1 MPMNTRREAVSGM
14 FYEADP
20 GRLRQHV
27 DALLAGVSPATTATP
42 RGLIVP
48 HAGYRYSGSTAAAAY
63 GCLAS
68 AAGKIQRVAL
78 LGPAH
83 RVYLQG
89 MALPSDDAFATPLGS
104 VPLDR
109 GAMKQIASL
118 PGVCVSDEA
127 HRQEHSLEVQ
137 LPFLQQVLGD
147 FELVPIVVGHCPP
160 RQVADVID
168 ALWAMANTLLVVSTD
183 LSHFH
188 DYTTASRIDTATCER
203 LLAREPDLN
212 GEQACGAA
220 VLNGLMR
227 SRQMQ
232 SLDITLLQRCN
243 SGDTAG
249 DRERVVGYGAFL
261 LH

>member
-1 MPMNTRREAVSGM
+1 MITRREAVAGM

-20 GRLRQHV
+20 ESLRRQV
-27 DALLAGVSPATTATP
+27 DALLSAVPRPTTALP

-48 HAGYRYSGSTAAAAY
+48 HAGYIYSGSTAAAAY
-63 GCLAS
+63 ACLAG
-68 AAGKIQRVAL
+68 AADRIQRVAL

-83 RVYLQG
+83 RVYLTG
-89 MALPSDDAFATPLGS
+89 MALPAADAFASPLGA

-109 GAMKQIASL
+109 KAMEQISRL
-118 PGVCVSDEA
+118 SGVCISDEA

-137 LPFLQQVLGD
+137 LPFLQRILGE
-147 FELVPIVVGHCPP
+147 FALVPIVVGHCPP

-188 DYTTASRIDTATCER
+188 DYATANRLDSRTCEK
-203 LLAREPDLN
+203 LLAHEPDLR
-212 GEQACGAA
+212 GDEACGAA
-220 VLNGLMR
+220 VLNGLMA
-227 SRQMQ
+227 SKLIQ
-232 SLDITLLQRCN
+232 SLHISQLQRCN
-243 SGDTAG
+243 SGDTGG
-249 DRERVVGYGAFL
+249 DRERVVGYGAFA

>member
-1 MPMNTRREAVSGM
+1 MSTRREAVAGM

-20 GRLRQHV
+20 ERLQQHV
-27 DALLAGVSPATTATP
+27 DALLGAASRLTTTLP

-48 HAGYRYSGSTAAAAY
+48 HAGYTYSGGIAAAAY
-63 GCLAS
+63 RCLEG
-68 AAGKIQRVAL
+68 AAGQIQRVAL

-83 RVYLQG
+83 RVYLPG
-89 MALPSDDAFATPLGS
+89 MALPAADAFATPLGT

-109 GAMKQIASL
+109 KAMETVSGL
-118 PGVCVSDEA
+118 PGVCISDEA

-137 LPFLQQVLGD
+137 LPFLQRVLGE
-147 FELVPIVVGHCPP
+147 FALVPIVVGHCPP

-188 DYTTASRIDTATCER
+188 DYATANRLDSRTCEK
-203 LLAREPDLN
+203 LLAHESGLG
-212 GEQACGAA
+212 GEEACGAA
-220 VLNGLMR
+220 VLNGLMA
-227 SRQMQ
+227 SKLMP
-232 SLDITLLQRCN
+232 SLHISQLQRCN
-243 SGDTAG
+243 SGDTGG
-249 DRERVVGYGAFL
+249 DRERVVGYGAFA